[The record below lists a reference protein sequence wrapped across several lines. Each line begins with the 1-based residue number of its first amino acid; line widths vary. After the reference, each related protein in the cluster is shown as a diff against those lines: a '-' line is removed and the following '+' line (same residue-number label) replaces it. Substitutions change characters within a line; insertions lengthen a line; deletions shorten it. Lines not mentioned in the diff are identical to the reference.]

1 MALSAHEGVMTYDIA
16 GTTYTFTS
24 PEWLQLLMLLPL
36 LWLPLFWQPQRS
48 LMSFAALLRT
58 LAAALLVAALAGLS
72 TQTILS
78 EHKLA
83 LVAATD
89 LSDSISNEGR
99 SWTQEYLRRLINTLE
114 PTDEFSIL
122 AFAGEAALTVP
133 PGAPQTVTPNTEEMQ
148 KTLAGHTNETNI
160 AGALEHALALYPEE
174 AEKRLVLITDGN
186 ETTGVA
192 KQDISLARRM
202 GVKIY
207 PVIPPSGKHP
217 EVSLEKFISPPLV
230 REGSAF
236 RVRLVVRNGNEK
248 PVRSSATILAN
259 EQMLTRQEINLD
271 PGLSVLEVP
280 AQIFQRGHYLLRA
293 EIKAEPD
300 TIAGNNKQSASLA
313 VTGKIRS
320 LVITDNAKTHIA
332 RALQMK
338 EIEIEFR
345 RPEGIPTQIS
355 ELLDY
360 NCLVFDDIGRSGI
373 STQQMNAIESYVRDF
388 GGGFLMAGGL
398 RTFGDLGYKGTTV
411 ERVLPV
417 TFQEQRPKKQKK
429 QRTPI
434 ALFIV
439 VDRSNSMGYNSK
451 VRGLHDGQKM
461 KYAQKAAIELLGQ
474 LQDTD
479 YAGAI
484 AFDSEPYL
492 LEPLALLNTNRASL
506 VDKITRL
513 QYGGGTDFYSALETA
528 ADQLAQMRGAIRHII
543 LLTDGD
549 SNRTPAD
556 HYPLVASIAQRQI
569 SITTIRIGDDTV
581 NLQLLDYMS
590 SKTGG
595 RFYHVEDVES
605 LPQLMIKDTKQVM
618 REKDDDEDKDETP
631 KEIVPRIGERGQ
643 ILQGL
648 SDFPA
653 LEEYMLTKPKPGAD
667 VQLDTDAHKEQD
679 PLLATWQY
687 GLGKVVVVT
696 FDPSGTGAV
705 DWIRW
710 DGYGKFWSQAVRWV
724 MRDETPWDYRLSARY
739 RGERT
744 VLQAE
749 SFEKDEEGVLQA
761 RVLRAGQTDEVTLM
775 PVAPRV
781 YEAMLSGKR
790 QGPFPVTILKRKGGK
805 VMNQK
810 NEIVMAGQSPG
821 DALDEYRQQ
830 HPNRD
835 LLRELAEG
843 TGGRIDPDL
852 ADLVS
857 QKREGKK
864 KQIYPLESN
873 LIIGA
878 LFLRL
883 GDIALRPLFGPPV

>member
-1 MALSAHEGVMTYDIA
+1 MIYDLY

-24 PEWLQLLMLLPL
+24 PEWLWLLAALPL
-36 LWLPLFWQPQRS
+36 LWLPLFWQARWIVMSLAALFRS
-48 LMSFAALLRT
+48 LAVV
-58 LAAALLVAALAGLS
+58 LLVAALAGLS

-83 LVAATD
+83 LVATAD
-89 LSDSISNEGR
+89 VSDSISPEGR
-99 SWTQEYLRRLINTLE
+99 AWTQEYLTRLIKMLE
-114 PTDEFSIL
+114 PSDEF
-122 AFAGEAALTVP
+122 AALSFANDASLVVP
-133 PGAPQTVTPNTEEMQ
+133 PGSPTGVTVTSD
-148 KTLAGHTNETNI
+148 TLKKAVAEQTGGTNI
-160 AGALEHALALYPEE
+160 ARALERSLALYPEE

-186 ETTGVA
+186 ETDDVA
-192 KQDISLARRM
+192 KQHILLARRM
-202 GVKIY
+202 GVKIF
-207 PVIPPSGKHP
+207 PVIPPSGKQP
-217 EVSLEKFISPPLV
+217 EVSLEKFILPPLV

-236 RVRLVVRNGNEK
+236 NVRLIVRNGNDK
-248 PVRSSATILAN
+248 PVRGNATVLAN
-259 EQMLTRQEINLD
+259 DQTLTRQEINLE

-280 AQIFQRGHYLLRA
+280 AQILQRGNYLLRA
-293 EIKAEPD
+293 EIKAAPD
-300 TIAGNNKQSASLA
+300 TIAGNNKQSGNLA
-313 VTGKIRS
+313 VAGKIRS
-320 LVITDNAKTHIA
+320 LVITDNPKTHLV

-338 EIEIEFR
+338 EVQTEFR
-345 RPEGIPTQIS
+345 RPEGIPTQIA

-360 NCLVFDDIGRSGI
+360 NCLVFDDIGRGGI
-373 STQQMNAIESYVRDF
+373 TAQQMNVVESYVRDF
-388 GGGFLMAGGL
+388 GGGFLLAGGL

-411 ERVLPV
+411 ERILPV
-417 TFQEQRPKKQKK
+417 TFREQRPKKKK
-429 QRTPI
+429 RTPI

-461 KYAQKAAIELLGQ
+461 KYAQKAALELLGQ
-474 LQDTD
+474 LQDSD

-492 LEPLALLNTNRASL
+492 LAPLGFLANNRAELTDRIS
-506 VDKITRL
+506 RL

-528 ADQLAQMRGAIRHII
+528 SDQLAQTRGAIRHIL

-549 SNRTPAD
+549 SNRSPAD
-556 HYPLVASIAQRQI
+556 HYPLVASVAQRQI
-569 SITTIRIGDDTV
+569 SITTVRIGSDTV
-581 NLQLLDYMS
+581 NLQLLSYMS
-590 SKTGG
+590 EKTGG
-595 RFYHVEDVES
+595 RFYHVEDVEI

-618 REKDDDEDKDETP
+618 REKDDDEDKP
-631 KEIVPRIGERGQ
+631 KEIIPRVGDRGM

-648 SDFPA
+648 EDFPS
-653 LEEYMLTKPKPGAD
+653 LEEYMLTKPKTGAD
-667 VQLDTDAHKEQD
+667 VQLYTDVQKEQD

-696 FDPSGTGAV
+696 FDPSGAGSS

-710 DGYGKFWSQAVRWV
+710 DGYSKFWSQAVRWAI
-724 MRDETPWDYRLSARY
+724 RDETPWDYRLSMQV

-749 SFEKDEEGVLQA
+749 SFDNDEEGVLQV
-761 RVLRAGQTDEVTLM
+761 RVPRGGQSDELTLM

-781 YEAMLSGKR
+781 YEAVLSGRR
-790 QGPFPVTILKRKGGK
+790 QGSVPVTVLKRKAGK
-805 VMNQK
+805 VVNQK
-810 NEIVMAGQSPG
+810 NEIVMVGQSAS
-821 DALDEYRQQ
+821 DALAEYRQQ

-852 ADLVS
+852 TELVS

-864 KQIYPLESN
+864 KLVHPLENN
-873 LIIGA
+873 LIIAA
-878 LFLRL
+878 LCLLL
-883 GDIALRPLFGPPV
+883 GDIAMRVFFGPPV